1 MHGLSNVNANGAGP
15 LCGCNTKSTST
26 TKAPTR
32 ADAIVFR
39 VEDMTCGQCAGR
51 ITKAIQAGI
60 PGAVVTADPASKSV
74 EVTGTTDREAV
85 RVLIAGAG
93 YTPAEAAFA

>member
-1 MHGLSNVNANGAGP
+1 M
-15 LCGCNTKSTST
+15 CGCNAKNTTST
-26 TKAPTR
+26 TTTARAP

-39 VEDMTCGQCAGR
+39 VEDMTCGHCAGR

-60 PGAVVTADPASKSV
+60 PDAVVIADPASKTV
-74 EVTGTTDREAV
+74 EVSGATDREAI

-93 YTPAEAAFA
+93 YTPADVAFA

>member
-1 MHGLSNVNANGAGP
+1 M
-15 LCGCNTKSTST
+15 CGCNTKSTST

-60 PGAVVTADPASKSV
+60 PAAVVAADPTTKTV
-74 EVTGTTDREAV
+74 EVTGTTDRDAV

-93 YTPAEAAFA
+93 YTPSGAAFA